1 MDKVYIIGRDA
12 VPSLI
17 RLGEAE
23 KLSLTLVALPGVS
36 AEHQLE
42 IDIDGPGCELE
53 LSGVYI
59 CNAEEDLKLH
69 VMVRHNAGGSLSR
82 QVFKGIVG
90 GRSKAVFDG
99 LIYVAQDAQKTKA
112 FQENHTILLDKTA
125 RVESLPQLEIYA
137 DDVECSHG
145 CTSGFLNAEEQF
157 YMRSRG
163 IPEDQA
169 RYLQKIAFL
178 APVVSRLPEALAQE
192 IYDSIS

>member
-17 RLGEAE
+17 RLGEGE
-23 KLSLTLVALPGVS
+23 KLNLSLVALPGVS
-36 AEHQLE
+36 EEIQLE
-42 IDIDGPGCELE
+42 IDIDGPGCEVD

-59 CNAEEDLKLH
+59 CNAEEDLRLH
-69 VMVRHNAGGSLSR
+69 VLVRHNSGGSLSR

-90 GRSKAVFDG
+90 GRAKALFDG
-99 LIYVAQDAQKTKA
+99 LIYVAKDSQRTKA
-112 FQENHTILLDKTA
+112 YQENHTILLDKSA
-125 RVESLPQLEIYA
+125 SVEALPQLEIYA

-145 CTSGFLNAEEQF
+145 CTSGFLSAEEQF

-163 IPEDQA
+163 IPEEEA